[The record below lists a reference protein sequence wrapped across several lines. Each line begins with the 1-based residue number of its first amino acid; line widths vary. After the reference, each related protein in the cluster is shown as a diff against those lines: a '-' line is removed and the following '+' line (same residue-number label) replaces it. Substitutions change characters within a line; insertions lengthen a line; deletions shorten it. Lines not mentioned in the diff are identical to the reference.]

1 MLLILGCGLL
11 FLAGGLFLMHRL
23 SGRDDQR
30 MFDAGG
36 RWAITGV
43 LAVVVA
49 LVGRMAAGGGLV
61 GAVIGLVAMIPAMVI
76 LAIIWVPSLV
86 DAALSGLTGALT
98 GGKEE
103 VEPRPYYFR
112 ARAHRKKGELSV
124 ALAEIDAELQKFPM
138 DWEGTSLK
146 AEILVQ
152 DQKDVP
158 AALGVLMAFEAQ
170 SELPKAAL
178 NNSRFL
184 RADLLQN
191 TVLDLLGAVAVLE
204 TIVQDGPNSEAGRIA
219 GQRIAH
225 MAAPRDSGEPTAPI
239 SLIRHQERVGLRKD
253 LGASL
258 RVEADPN
265 SEARD
270 LVQKLEQHPL
280 DWESRERLALLYA
293 ESFQKTSLAVL
304 ELRTL
309 VDSPNQ
315 PERRVVAWLNRIA
328 DIHLQAEI
336 AEEPLARAALE
347 EILTRYPGST
357 WAEQASQRLALLG
370 RSARAKIPTA
380 TLKIGVYEQN
390 IGLKQGPTP
399 VQNSDPLHP

>member
-1 MLLILGCGLL
+1 
-11 FLAGGLFLMHRL
+11 MHRL

-30 MFDAGG
+30 MFDAGA
-36 RWAITGV
+36 RWAITVV
-43 LAVVVA
+43 LAIVVA

-86 DAALSGLTGALT
+86 DTALSGLTGALT

-146 AEILVQ
+146 SEILVQ
-152 DQKDVP
+152 DHGDVP
-158 AALGVLMAFEAQ
+158 AALGVLMAFESQ
-170 SELPKAAL
+170 PELPKAAL

-191 TVLDLLGAVAVLE
+191 TVLDLPGAIAVLE
-204 TIVQDGPNSEAGRIA
+204 TIVQDGPDSEAGRIA

-225 MAAPRDSGEPTAPI
+225 MAAPRDSGEPMAPI
-239 SLIRHQERVGLRKD
+239 SLVRHQERIGLLKD

-258 RVEADPN
+258 KVEADPN

-293 ESFQKTSLAVL
+293 ESFQKTPLAVL

-328 DIHLQAEI
+328 DIHLHAEV
-336 AEEPLARAALE
+336 AEDQLARAALE

-399 VQNSDPLHP
+399 VQNSDPLLP

>member
-11 FLAGGLFLMHRL
+11 FLGGGLFLMHRL

-30 MFDAGG
+30 MFDASG

-43 LAVVVA
+43 LAAVVV
-49 LVGRMAAGGGLV
+49 LVGKMAAGGGLA

-76 LAIIWVPSLV
+76 LSIIWVPSIV
-86 DAALSGLTGALT
+86 DTALSGLTGALT

-103 VEPRPYYFR
+103 AEPRPFYFR

-124 ALAEIDAELQKFPM
+124 ALAEIDAELEKFPK

-146 AEILVQ
+146 AEILFQ
-152 DQKDVP
+152 EQKDAR
-158 AALGVLMAFEAQ
+158 AALGVLVSFEAQ
-170 SELPKAAL
+170 PELPTAAL

-184 RADLLQN
+184 RAELLQN
-191 TVLDLLGAVAVLE
+191 TLLDLGEAIAVLE
-204 TIVQDGPNSEAGRIA
+204 SIVQDGPDSEAGRIA
-219 GQRIAH
+219 RQRIAH
-225 MAAPRDSGEPTAPI
+225 MAAPRGSGEPVAPI
-239 SLIRHQERVGLRKD
+239 AMVRHQERIGLMKD
-253 LGASL
+253 LGASMKL
-258 RVEADPN
+258 ESDPQE
-265 SEARD
+265 EARD

-309 VDSPNQ
+309 VEGPNQ
-315 PERRVVAWLNRIA
+315 PDRRVVAWLNRIA
-328 DIHLQAEI
+328 DIHLQSGESGLQWAKE
-336 AEEPLARAALE
+336 ALE
-347 EILTRYPGST
+347 EVLTRYPGST

-370 RSARAKIPTA
+370 RSARAKTPTA
-380 TLKIGVYEQN
+380 TLKLGVYEQN
-390 IGLKQGPTP
+390 IGLKSTP
-399 VQNSDPLHP
+399 VLDPNPDRNNP

>member
-191 TVLDLLGAVAVLE
+191 TVLDLPGAVAVLE

-399 VQNSDPLHP
+399 VQNSDPLLP